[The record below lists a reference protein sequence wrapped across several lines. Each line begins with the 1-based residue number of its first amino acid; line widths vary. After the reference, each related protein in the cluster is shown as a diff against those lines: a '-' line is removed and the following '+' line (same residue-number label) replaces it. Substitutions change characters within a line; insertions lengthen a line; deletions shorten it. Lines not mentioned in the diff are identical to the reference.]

1 MVTPAENGEAYGFWG
16 TLIWGSVAIFAPA
29 AIVAFCYQYFLH
41 GDPALNRPMYM
52 LASLGS
58 IAVMAGALRLKHWN
72 ILGYVRLTI
81 PRPDE
86 VLLAVASPAALLVLQ
101 LVIANLTGRLFRMP
115 VPDFTLAFLLSILV
129 VSPLAEEVVLRGFMY
144 PGLARSVIE
153 PWGAILLLA
162 MVFAVL
168 HEGPPFSHFCSGLLY
183 GWLRWR
189 TGSVSVPILAHAA
202 SNFGVLLVGLQGYGW
217 IGF

>member
-16 TLIWGSVAIFAPA
+16 TLVGGAWPSSPA

-41 GDPALNRPMYM
+41 RR
-52 LASLGS
+52 S
-58 IAVMAGALRLKHWN
+58 GAQPPDVHARQPRQHCRDGGHARLKHWN

-101 LVIANLTGRLFRMP
+101 LVIANLTGRFFRMP